1 MKYNTYNT
9 LNSKMS
15 KLLQPSILF
24 AFLIIT
30 VAAILFGNL
39 YQNLAISD
47 LIVHKESENS
57 ILSRNFNHQ
66 ITAEI
71 QKNIIDINL
80 LTSDSIKLSHNI
92 NSLNQS
98 LFTLANAHQNISITL
113 FNLNGFA
120 IAESRSNN
128 HLLNDIQKTDFKTVI
143 SNAINKS
150 QLIVF
155 SNHSNTKF
163 NYSSVYSLIP
173 ILTIDRSEVI
183 AVFGV
188 KNNVTNE
195 LETISKSQRII
206 ILTVL
211 LGLSFFYL
219 VVIFTQTKSNKLLKE
234 QAELRIISEEEIRY
248 HAFHDPLTRLP
259 NRSYFQRIL
268 SLVMSQARR
277 NETLIAL
284 MFLDLDKFKTIN
296 DSYGH
301 DIGDNVL
308 IEAASRIQ
316 QCLREC
322 DTVARISGDE
332 FTVILNGISTVNDAE
347 IIADRIISS
356 LNNVMKID
364 NHEFT
369 IGVSIGIS
377 LYPLDDISLEQLIQD
392 ADIAMFT
399 SKRNGRNIFS
409 FFEQEMLQHSK
420 QRLKFEID
428 LRQAITRNEF
438 ILHYQPIID
447 MKTDKVTSMEAL
459 IRWCHP
465 SHGILLPSHFIKLAE
480 ENGQIISIGN
490 WVLNEACQQ
499 LASWHLAGFEHLKIS
514 INISIRQIDDKNF
527 HSYVLSTLRKHN
539 LNPSKLE
546 LEITESLFLE
556 CSHITLKTLFQ
567 LKKTGISI
575 AIDDFGTGY
584 SSLAYLK
591 SFPIDRL
598 KIDQYFVREVAKDD
612 DNAAITQAITSLAH
626 TLRLGVTV
634 EGVETVEQ
642 YKLLKSQYCDEM
654 QGFFFSK
661 PLSAKEAEK
670 LLLSA

>member
-1 MKYNTYNT
+1 MKYGTYTT

-15 KLLQPSILF
+15 KLLQPSLLF
-24 AFLIIT
+24 ALLIIT
-30 VAAILFGNL
+30 ISAILFGNL
-39 YQNLAISD
+39 YQYLAISD
-47 LIVHKESENS
+47 LIINKESENS
-57 ILSRNFNHQ
+57 ILSRNFNNQ
-66 ITAEI
+66 ITPEI
-71 QKNIIDINL
+71 QKNIININSL
-80 LTSDSIKLSHNI
+80 SSDSIKLSQNI
-92 NSLNQS
+92 NGLNQS
-98 LFTLANAHQNISITL
+98 LFSLSNAHQNISITL

-128 HLLNDIQKTDFKTVI
+128 HLLNAIQKSDFKIVI
-143 SNAINKS
+143 NNAVNKS
-150 QLIVF
+150 QLISF
-155 SNHSNTKF
+155 SNHSNSKF

-173 ILTIDRSEVI
+173 ILNIDKSDVI
-183 AVFGV
+183 AVLGI
-188 KNNVTNE
+188 KNNVTNSIE
-195 LETISKSQRII
+195 IISNSQRLIM
-206 ILTVL
+206 LTVL
-211 LGLSFFYL
+211 FGLLFFYL
-219 VVIFTQTKSNKLLKE
+219 IVIITQSKSNKLLKE

-248 HAFHDPLTRLP
+248 HAFHDPLTHLP

-301 DIGDNVL
+301 NVGDNVL

-332 FTVILNGISTVNDAE
+332 FTVILDGISTVDDAE
-347 IIADRIISS
+347 LIANRIISS
-356 LNNVMKID
+356 LNKIMKIND
-364 NHEFT
+364 LEFT

-377 LYPLDDISLEQLIQD
+377 LYPLSDISLEQLIQD

-399 SKRNGRNIFS
+399 SKRNGRNMFS
-409 FFEQEMLQHSK
+409 FFEQEMLLHSK

-428 LRQAITRNEF
+428 LRQAIERKEF
-438 ILHYQPIID
+438 ILHFQPIID
-447 MKTDKVTSMEAL
+447 MKTDEVSSMEAL
-459 IRWCHP
+459 IRWRHP
-465 SHGILLPSHFIKLAE
+465 THGILLPSHFIKLAE
-480 ENGQIISIGN
+480 ENGQIINIGS
-490 WVLNEACQQ
+490 WVLNEACHQ
-499 LASWHLAGFEHLKIS
+499 LAIWHLAGFEHLKIS
-514 INISIRQIDDKNF
+514 VNISIRQIDDKNF
-527 HSYVLSTLRKHN
+527 HSYVLSTLRKYN
-539 LNPSKLE
+539 LKPNKLE

-556 CSHITLKTLFQ
+556 CSHTTLKTLFQ
-567 LKKTGISI
+567 LKKIGISI

-598 KIDQYFVREVAKDD
+598 KIDQYFIREVTKDD

-642 YKLLKSQYCDEM
+642 YKLLKSQYCDAM

-661 PLSAKEAEK
+661 PLSVKEASE
-670 LLLSA
+670 LLQSA

>member
-1 MKYNTYNT
+1 
-9 LNSKMS
+9 MS
-15 KLLQPSILF
+15 KLLQPSLLF

-30 VAAILFGNL
+30 ISAILLGNL
-39 YQNLAISD
+39 YQYLAISD
-47 LIVHKESENS
+47 LIIHKESENS
-57 ILSRNFNHQ
+57 ILSRNFNNQ
-66 ITAEI
+66 ITPKI

-80 LTSDSIKLSHNI
+80 LTSNSIKLSLNI
-92 NSLNQS
+92 NNLNQI
-98 LFTLANAHQNISITL
+98 LFALAHAHQNISITL

-128 HLLNDIQKTDFKTVI
+128 HLLNNVQKTDFKAVI
-143 SNAINKS
+143 NNAISKS
-150 QLIVF
+150 QLIEF
-155 SNHSNTKF
+155 SNHNNTKF

-173 ILTIDRSEVI
+173 ILNIDKSEVI
-183 AVFGV
+183 AVFGI
-188 KNNVTNE
+188 KNNVTNAI
-195 LETISKSQRII
+195 ETISKSQQLVILTILIGLSIFYLII
-206 ILTVL
+206 I
-211 LGLSFFYL
+211 
-219 VVIFTQTKSNKLLKE
+219 ITQSKSNKLLKE

-301 DIGDNVL
+301 DVGDNVL

-332 FTVILNGISTVNDAE
+332 FTVILDGINTVSDAE
-347 IIADRIISS
+347 IIASRIIAS

-369 IGVSIGIS
+369 IGMSIGIS

-392 ADIAMFT
+392 ADIAMFA
-399 SKRNGRNIFS
+399 SKKNGRNTFS
-409 FFEQEMLQHSK
+409 FFEQEMLHHSK

-428 LRQAITRNEF
+428 LRQAISRNEF

-447 MKTDKVTSMEAL
+447 MKTDEVTSMEAL
-459 IRWCHP
+459 IRWSHP
-465 SHGILLPSHFIKLAE
+465 VHGTLLPSHFIKLAE
-480 ENGQIISIGN
+480 ENGQIVSIGN

-514 INISIRQIDDKNF
+514 VNISIRQIDDKNF
-527 HSYVLSTLRKHN
+527 HSYVLSTLHKHS
-539 LNPSKLE
+539 LNPNKLE

-556 CSHITLKTLFQ
+556 CSHTTLKTLFQ

-598 KIDQYFVREVAKDD
+598 KIDQYFVREVTKDA

-626 TLRLGVTV
+626 TLGLDVTV

-661 PLSAKEAEK
+661 PLSTKEAEE